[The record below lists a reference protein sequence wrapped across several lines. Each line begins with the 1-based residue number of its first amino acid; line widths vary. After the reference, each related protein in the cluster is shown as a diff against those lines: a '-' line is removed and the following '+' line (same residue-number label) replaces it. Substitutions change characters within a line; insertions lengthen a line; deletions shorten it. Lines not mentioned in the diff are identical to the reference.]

1 MRYQVFI
8 SYSTKNVEIAKN
20 MKNKLQAEGIKCW
33 KAPEDIPPG
42 KEWDTGIVEGLQEC
56 SIMVLIFSKNADDSG
71 NVKKELAL
79 ADYFKKIVIPFKVD
93 DSAPSNLAYWLIM
106 PQWIEGTA
114 LDEESYSNLATRLKS
129 ILENTDPIN
138 KPTNTTDDSD
148 HSDEAIDLSK
158 EEKSVGPK
166 GDSLIITEKSV
177 IIRIS
182 KAFKPDMTSQELKQA
197 SLGDWSIKLQ
207 KAQQV
212 EFAYVAHQGSI
223 LDVFKISDCYETETL
238 NARGQKRVRFEGA
251 SSESH
256 KQAIGKSIRHY
267 FPAGRGAANPVKYL
281 NI

>member
-1 MRYQVFI
+1 
-8 SYSTKNVEIAKN
+8 
-20 MKNKLQAEGIKCW
+20 MKEKLETEGIKCW

-56 SIMVLIFSKNADDSG
+56 SIMVLIFSKNADESG

-93 DSAPSNLAYWLIM
+93 SSAPSNLAYWLIM
-106 PQWIEGTA
+106 PQWIEGTPV
-114 LDEESYSNLATRLKS
+114 DEESYNNLATRLKS
-129 ILENTDPIN
+129 ILENSEPNIE
-138 KPTNTTDDSD
+138 PTNITDDSK
-148 HSDEAIDLSK
+148 HSEEAIEPYT
-158 EEKSVGPK
+158 EEKTIESK
-166 GDSLIITEKSV
+166 TDSLIITEKSV

-182 KAFKPDMTSQELKQA
+182 KAYKPGMTSQELKEA

-212 EFAYVAHQGSI
+212 EFAYVAHQGSV
-223 LDVFKISDCYETETL
+223 LDVFKISNCHETDTL
-238 NARGQKRVRFEGA
+238 NARGQKRVRFEGT

-256 KQAIGKSIRHY
+256 KDSIGKSIRHY
-267 FPAGRGAANPVKYL
+267 FPPGRGAANPVKYL